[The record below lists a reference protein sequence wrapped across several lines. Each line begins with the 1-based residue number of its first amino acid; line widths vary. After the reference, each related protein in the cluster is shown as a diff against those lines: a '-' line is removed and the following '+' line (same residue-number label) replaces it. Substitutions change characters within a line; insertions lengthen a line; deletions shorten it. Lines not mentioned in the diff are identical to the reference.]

1 MKLTLRPNAR
11 AKLREL
17 RQRANA
23 VAQQPVARMTEDE
36 TRAFLD
42 NAPVMAL
49 DITPEFAA
57 RMEQAT
63 HDIEAG
69 HTIPLSGMSDEAVM
83 AHWARTLR
91 PYGDRP

>member
-17 RQRANA
+17 RHKANA

-42 NAPVMAL
+42 NAPVR
-49 DITPEFAA
+49 A
-57 RMEQAT
+57 R
-63 HDIEAG
+63 D
-69 HTIPLSGMSDEAVM
+69 
-83 AHWARTLR
+83 
-91 PYGDRP
+91 GDR